1 MNRDDLELAAQLYAD
16 GVITENQMKW
26 LLSMN
31 KLLANPTV
39 REDLDRVRNSL
50 SEEVKEE

>member
-1 MNRDDLELAAQLYAD
+1 MTRDDLELAEQLYVD

-26 LLSMN
+26 LLSLN

-39 REDLDRVRNSL
+39 RGEIDRVRNSL
-50 SEEVKEE
+50 SEEAKEE